1 MAITRQ
7 TPGTLFAF
15 PYAGGTENGANC
27 SAAVPAP
34 ATVAAGDLLVIR
46 VSYKPQLFGSAP
58 LWRDTVSTPAGFTL
72 FSSPAHGGGYGDVQA
87 NGTGNVTHKFYYKV
101 AAGTEGGT
109 NITVD
114 VAGLN
119 TGNAQILRYSNATGS
134 WGVTASTGEVSAAP
148 ASTAWTNTLTDAIGI
163 TSGDHILTGLTCT
176 RTANN
181 PDFSAHT
188 ISQTGSTFA
197 AVTEDYDIPTGS
209 SNGLDVSGYMCRTEC
224 TAGSGTVAPT
234 IGATLFSATDHFRGV
249 TFVVV
254 IKETTA
260 TLNGTFLLTDDVTG
274 TFIGTGEAI
283 VKGFSLQLRDTDSD
297 LLKTNLT
304 GLIVSVRTA
313 SNATSVIA
321 STTTETTDGTGTLG
335 VELTS
340 GLGINV
346 GDWLYLSI
354 ETSDF
359 SIVKTYRLQ
368 VIRTNP

>member
-7 TPGTLFAF
+7 TPGTLFNF
-15 PYAGGTENGANC
+15 PVSGGTEYGAPY
-27 SAAVPAP
+27 SAPVPAP
-34 ATVAAGDLLVIR
+34 TTVTAGDILILR
-46 VSYKPQLFGSAP
+46 VSYKPLLFGSAP

-72 FSSPAHGGGYGDVQA
+72 LSSALGGGYGDAQA
-87 NGTGNVTHKFYYKV
+87 TGTGNVGHKLFYKV

-114 VAGLN
+114 VSGLDV
-119 TGNAQILRYSNATGS
+119 GYAQILRYSNATGS
-134 WGVTASTGEVSAAP
+134 WGVTASVGEEAAAP
-148 ASTAWTNTLTDAIGI
+148 ATTAWTNTLTNAIGI
-163 TSGDHILTGLTCT
+163 TSGDHVLIGLTCT
-176 RTANN
+176 NAVND
-181 PDFSAHT
+181 PDFSAET
-188 ISQTGSTFA
+188 ISQTGSTFDT
-197 AVTEDYDIPTGS
+197 VVEDNETIYS
-209 SNGLDVSGYMCRTEC
+209 SGARVSGFTCRTTC
-224 TAGSGTVAPT
+224 TAGSGSVAPT
-234 IGATLFSATDHFRGV
+234 IGATLYNTSGFNRGV

-254 IKETTA
+254 IRETTA
-260 TLNGTFLLTDDVTG
+260 TLNGTFLLTDNVTG
-274 TFIGTGEAI
+274 TFIGTGEAA

-321 STTTETTDGTGTLG
+321 NLTNETTDGTGTL
-335 VELTS
+335 VVNLAS
-340 GLGINV
+340 GLNISV

-368 VIRTNP
+368 VVRTNP